1 MIRRPPRSTLFPYTT
16 LFRSLLRSAQA
27 PPTETLMPLLVND
40 LVRLPEE
47 SILVLDDYHLIEAPG
62 VHQALAFLLD
72 HLPPQLHLVLASR
85 VDPPLPLSC
94 LRARG
99 QLTELRAQ
107 DLRFT
112 REEAA
117 TFLREVMG
125 LALSVED
132 VAALEARTEGWI
144 AGLQLAAL
152 SLQDR
157 PPEQMTRFIDA
168 FGGSNRFV
176 VDYLVDE
183 VLARQPAHLQT
194 FLLETSILERLSA
207 PLCDAVVLGA
217 TNDQRPTTNGAAGD
231 ARSFVVRRSS
241 FVDSYSQAPLEDLER
256 SNLFLVPLDDERR
269 WYRYHHLRSEE

>member
-85 VDPPLPLSC
+85 VDPPLPLSR

-157 PPEQMTRFIDA
+157 QVTQQAELIAA
-168 FGGSNRFV
+168 FTGSHRFV

-183 VLARQPAHLQT
+183 VLARQPPHLHT
-194 FLLETSILERLSA
+194 FLLQTSILERLCG
-207 PLCDAVVLGA
+207 PLCDAVTGYRGQVIA
-217 TNDQRPTTNGAAGD
+217 DEE
-231 ARSFVVRRSS
+231 RSS
-241 FVDSYSQAPLEDLER
+241 SPVPYPL
-256 SNLFLVPLDDERR
+256 SPVP
-269 WYRYHHLRSEE
+269 SG